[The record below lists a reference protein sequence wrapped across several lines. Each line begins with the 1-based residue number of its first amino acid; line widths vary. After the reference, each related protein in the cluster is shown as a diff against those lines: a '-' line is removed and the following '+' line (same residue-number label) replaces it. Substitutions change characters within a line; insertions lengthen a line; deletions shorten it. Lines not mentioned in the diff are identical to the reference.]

1 MAPRTETEKKV
12 ATAWQEVLNRE
23 KVGIHDNFFEM
34 GGHSLLAVQMVSRIR
49 QALGVEL
56 PLRSLFEN
64 PTVAGLAADI
74 EQKRGMTAA
83 V

>member
-1 MAPRTETEKKV
+1 MV
-12 ATAWQEVLNRE
+12 AAAWQEVLNGE

-49 QALGVEL
+49 QALRVEL

-64 PTVAGLAADI
+64 PTVAGLAAAI
-74 EQKRGMTAA
+74 EQEKGMTGLCICRGCADFT
-83 V
+83 